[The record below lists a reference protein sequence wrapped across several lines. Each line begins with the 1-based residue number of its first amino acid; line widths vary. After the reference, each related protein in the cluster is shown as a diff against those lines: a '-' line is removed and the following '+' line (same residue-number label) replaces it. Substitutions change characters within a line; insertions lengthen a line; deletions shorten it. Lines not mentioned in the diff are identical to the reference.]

1 MVMQENTIATL
12 PDNEQETMLRW
23 IDAHWNT
30 LAGFAWRSYVAAGR
44 GIVVL
49 QGDWSGDVFV
59 AYQTLDL
66 IGAWSHEVK
75 QVVDRYEPR
84 TDMVFLV
91 QRPSTAILLG
101 VRTPPERQPPHK
113 IGQQDGAPPLVRAA

>member
-1 MVMQENTIATL
+1 MVMQENIIATL
-12 PDNEQETMLRW
+12 ADNEQETMLRW
-23 IDAHWNT
+23 IDVHWNT
-30 LAGFAWRSYVAAGR
+30 LAGFAWRSYVTSGR

-49 QGDWSGDVFV
+49 QGDWGGDVFV

-66 IGAWSHEVK
+66 IEDWSHEIK
-75 QVVDRYEPR
+75 QVVDCYEPR

-101 VRTPPERQPPHK
+101 VRTPPERQPPYK
-113 IGQQDGAPPLVRAA
+113 VGQQDGAPPLVRAA